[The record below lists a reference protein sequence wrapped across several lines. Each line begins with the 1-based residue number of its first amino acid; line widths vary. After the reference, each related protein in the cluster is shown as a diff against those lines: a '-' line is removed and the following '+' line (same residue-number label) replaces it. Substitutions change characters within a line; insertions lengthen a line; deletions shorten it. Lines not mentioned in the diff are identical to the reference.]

1 MKLNPESLENRSLL
15 AAGCA
20 EYYDAGVT
28 LDFSALAN
36 QLTCTLDTPLA
47 LAVGDAV
54 ATAITAQ
61 SLSLNHILIPGAAC
75 DAAVIKPVGCYEAGK
90 FSLDG
95 SVTVELTRGADTRTC
110 TFEFSKIALV
120 PQSSYHEGVTGLPI
134 LKNTLHF
141 GDPFHNSTLASA
153 TIAPFG
159 DVDPTDPVVA
169 AGTVAKLV
177 WAPTFQA
184 QFDVCAD
191 GTGSI
196 VQVVTNPA
204 LILPGTVTPAT
215 TDFDIVAKTAGD
227 VVVALGG
234 SAPGKLNL
242 AAVGLAGLQ
251 LGAGA
256 GVGNAIDYNGNI
268 NANQLNTATA
278 KALSD
283 AAFAC
288 YDNPGTCK
296 SIG

>member
-1 MKLNPESLENRSLL
+1 MKLNHESLENRSLL

-28 LDFSALAN
+28 LDFSAPAN
-36 QLTCTLDTPLA
+36 QLTCDLDSPITLVA
-47 LAVGDAV
+47 LNTV
-54 ATAITAQ
+54 TLAITDQ

-95 SVTVELTRGADTRTC
+95 SVTVKLTRGADTRTC
-110 TFEFSKIALV
+110 TFEFSKTALV
-120 PQSSYHEGVTGLPI
+120 PQGSYHEGVTGSPI
-134 LKNTLHF
+134 LKDTLHF

-153 TIAPFG
+153 TIAPFTMAN
-159 DVDPTDPVVA
+159 PTPATAA
-169 AGTVAKLV
+169 AGDVAKLV
-177 WAPTFQA
+177 WAPIFQA
-184 QFDVCAD
+184 QFAVCAD

-196 VQVVTNPA
+196 VQVVTEPSVIA
-204 LILPGTVTPAT
+204 AGTVAPVALA
-215 TDFDIVAKTAGD
+215 FDIAAQTAANVD
-227 VVVALGG
+227 VALGTVD
-234 SAPGKLNL
+234 ANLKLE
-242 AAVGLAGLQ
+242 ATGLQ
-251 LGAGA
+251 SIKDGN